1 MAEHEAIFKGSAADF
16 VRFVDDFESRRDF
29 NSSTVFHLPRYLP
42 ESSRGFVHIYPPDSD
57 GEGMIEAYSLPG
69 ERSILVCRTHEDT
82 WSEIEPYWRDL
93 LAELQR
99 LGLIEDGQD
108 KTAPTEA
115 ADRSGIGPSLPQIN
129 YRAEWVYKLQNS
141 GLSAELFVV
150 SEAGQKFGHGPQML
164 RRYAKQPE
172 VLAYIE
178 ANFHHSASSQ

>member
-42 ESSRGFVHIYPPDSD
+42 DSSRGFVHIYPPDSD

-69 ERSILVCRTHEDT
+69 ERSILVCWTHEDT

-99 LGLIEDGQD
+99 FGLIEEPKPKRGGGSVPE
-108 KTAPTEA
+108 KLEERARCVFEWEEA
-115 ADRSGIGPSLPQIN
+115 RASQPSLSGEAFVASRKDVYATGSSL
-129 YRAEWVYKLQNS
+129 YRWRQD
-141 GLSAELFVV
+141 
-150 SEAGQKFGHGPQML
+150 
-164 RRYAKQPE
+164 PE
-172 VLAYIE
+172 VQDYIE
-178 ANFHHSASSQ
+178 RHYRSSAINEP